1 MADDLLWMVMVTAT
15 HHLLVLQSDAA
26 MRSVTTSKSDAAMR
40 SVTTSKIPMLVLVAV
55 FLHHCTVE
63 IVHMI
68 YTTGYA
74 SQGRYNI
81 LKLALVVALT
91 ITATMAAQKETDMRG
106 VLETKVEER
115 TAELLQK
122 NRDLQLVNLAM
133 QASDTAIMIT
143 GNDGTVVWS
152 NTAMARL
159 ACCRAPCEVVGMSP
173 VQVFNHTSDCATA
186 NFKEGERGEGGGAGG
201 RGGET
206 WTGARCSP
214 SSKGKDSR
222 RGSCA
227 VRKLLLGYAT
237 GVGMTSEELEMR
249 TRDGALVVVQMR
261 TRDGARR
268 DGALVVV
275 QFEMRTGNGA
285 LVVVQVEISPIPEH
299 LGRNHHITIA
309 RDVTAKR
316 REQEA
321 RASAEREALASQV
334 KTATMQAL
342 SHDLRTPLQGIMGVT
357 STLLM
362 DMSPDRD
369 HEHGLLIA
377 VMASSRLLLTL
388 INNLLDVRR
397 LETRSITSFEM
408 APVPLEQV
416 LLDATD
422 FCRPFAQMNE
432 VLLDAPDFCRPFAQ
446 MNQVKLEI
454 VPSPALSA
462 NVICNQL
469 RLQQVIINLLS
480 NAIKF
485 NAHHACVE
493 ISCRRMTRG
502 AALAEAAAALGAA
515 LAEAAVALSSD
526 IMHAAAYAE
535 QPPSPGSER
544 GDSSAQPSAAES
556 DPAAPVVVVSIRDH
570 GRGIPLHEGHRLF
583 GQFAQLNNQSN
594 LPSSSVGQPSG
605 SGLGL
610 NLCLSFVRHMGGHIW
625 ATNANAAP
633 PDGSITNGGADAGGG
648 DGTGA
653 IFSFFLEA
661 GVEVDIPAEPSP
673 QIAPWRLGGLDGSA
687 EHPHALNGHSAPAN
701 NSSSSIQD
709 GDAAHFAHMHI
720 LLVDDSIINLKM
732 DIKTVDIFDSSSSA
746 QDGGAAHFAHM
757 RILLL
762 VDDSII
768 NLKVMRHM
776 LLRLRVGS
784 VTACMSGAAA
794 LEEAQKNALGPEER
808 RFSLVITDIQM
819 PDMDG
824 YEFTKRLLALN
835 LSGTP
840 RVVGLTA
847 DTGSEARAHCLR
859 VGMSDVI
866 YKPATAAAMLAFL
879 RHTPTAHDKSL
890 PLLPLLLLLP
900 LPLLLPW
907 PFSLGHR
914 LTHDTSWLLL
924 RPPLRLPLCGF
935 VDGARGG
942 GGDAVR

>member
-1 MADDLLWMVMVTAT
+1 
-15 HHLLVLQSDAA
+15 
-26 MRSVTTSKSDAAMR
+26 
-40 SVTTSKIPMLVLVAV
+40 
-55 FLHHCTVE
+55 
-63 IVHMI
+63 
-68 YTTGYA
+68 
-74 SQGRYNI
+74 
-81 LKLALVVALT
+81 
-91 ITATMAAQKETDMRG
+91 
-106 VLETKVEER
+106 
-115 TAELLQK
+115 
-122 NRDLQLVNLAM
+122 
-133 QASDTAIMIT
+133 
-143 GNDGTVVWS
+143 
-152 NTAMARL
+152 
-159 ACCRAPCEVVGMSP
+159 
-173 VQVFNHTSDCATA
+173 
-186 NFKEGERGEGGGAGG
+186 
-201 RGGET
+201 
-206 WTGARCSP
+206 
-214 SSKGKDSR
+214 
-222 RGSCA
+222 
-227 VRKLLLGYAT
+227 
-237 GVGMTSEELEMR
+237 MTSEELEMR
-249 TRDGALVVVQMR
+249 TRD
-261 TRDGARR
+261 
-268 DGALVVV
+268 
-275 QFEMRTGNGA
+275 GA

-316 REQEA
+316 LEQEA
-321 RASAEREALASQV
+321 RAAAEREALASQV

-369 HEHGLLIA
+369 HEHGLLTA

-432 VLLDAPDFCRPFAQ
+432 V
-446 MNQVKLEI
+446 KLEI

-469 RLQQVIINLLS
+469 RLQQVVINLLS

-502 AALAEAAAALGAA
+502 AALAEAAAAL
-515 LAEAAVALSSD
+515 SSD

-535 QPPSPGSER
+535 QPPSPGSEQ
-544 GDSSAQPSAAES
+544 GDSNAQPSAVEA

-633 PDGSITNGGADAGGG
+633 PDGSVTNGGADAGGG

-661 GVEVDIPAEPSP
+661 GVEVDVPAESSP
-673 QIAPWRLGGLDGSA
+673 QIAMWRLGGLDGSA

-701 NSSSSIQD
+701 NSSSSSVQD

-720 LLVDDSIINLKM
+720 LLVDDSIINLK
-732 DIKTVDIFDSSSSA
+732 V
-746 QDGGAAHFAHM
+746 
-757 RILLL
+757 
-762 VDDSII
+762 
-768 NLKVMRHM
+768 
-776 LLRLRVGS
+776 
-784 VTACMSGAAA
+784 CMYIVS
-794 LEEAQKNALGPEER
+794 
-808 RFSLVITDIQM
+808 T
-819 PDMDG
+819 
-824 YEFTKRLLALN
+824 
-835 LSGTP
+835 
-840 RVVGLTA
+840 
-847 DTGSEARAHCLR
+847 
-859 VGMSDVI
+859 
-866 YKPATAAAMLAFL
+866 
-879 RHTPTAHDKSL
+879 
-890 PLLPLLLLLP
+890 
-900 LPLLLPW
+900 
-907 PFSLGHR
+907 
-914 LTHDTSWLLL
+914 
-924 RPPLRLPLCGF
+924 
-935 VDGARGG
+935 
-942 GGDAVR
+942 